1 MKKIISVLIAFV
13 LILSLFAFS
22 TSAAGSGSL
31 ALSSAEGKQGDTVTV
46 NVNINSNPGLI
57 TIKFSVS
64 WGDGLELT
72 SVSDSGLL
80 QGWTSPA
87 PTISSPYTLRWA
99 NSLSTTNNT
108 STGKIATLSFKIR
121 DNATV
126 GNKNVILTFIES
138 RDANGST
145 NSFSNSTATIKVNCK
160 NHSYSSYTNKD
171 TVSHTRTCSVC
182 GTVET
187 NAHTWNGGETIK
199 TATCKETGEKRF
211 TCTACNATK
220 TEVVAKTN
228 NHTYSAWAQTKA
240 PTCTDK
246 GSESRTCSTCRNTET
261 REIAASG
268 HKFGKWTETK
278 AATCTDKGAKERKC
292 SKCDTVEKDEINPL
306 GHDFKSPVIIK
317 KPTLT
322 EKGIEEGICKRC
334 GEKAQSELPCFFKDE
349 ATDVVLSPEYGAFKQ
364 GTEIKIEVIKN
375 DNSFYETVKTA
386 LGDKSEEFIA
396 YDISAVLNNVNI
408 EPDKPVTVTFKIPDG
423 YGKNVAVFYI
433 KDESDAEKLESTVSE
448 DGSTVS
454 VTLTHFSSYAV
465 AKLSE
470 KASPSAIA
478 KTEKSTDEKPETTK
492 NSAKRNKAIGT
503 IILITVIILLI
514 ATAVILYLK
523 KRKSKNQ
530 YNEYDLIN

>member
-1 MKKIISVLIAFV
+1 MKKIVSLLISVIFV
-13 LILSLFAFS
+13 FAVCI
-22 TSAAGSGSL
+22 TAD
-31 ALSSAEGKQGDTVTV
+31 AEGIAELNGNTSVSVGSNIEFTVTV
-46 NVNINSNPGLI
+46 NGCTEASSVAVSAAFGDGFELVSGSWLKSGAINTFDKAKNKGSLGGLSSPDINGNLFKLVLRAKTASVNMQNVSVNVIAKKDAAETLNYTASKSVKINCASHTFSAYTNINS
-57 TIKFSVS
+57 
-64 WGDGLELT
+64 
-72 SVSDSGLL
+72 
-80 QGWTSPA
+80 A
-87 PTISSPYTLRWA
+87 
-99 NSLSTTNNT
+99 
-108 STGKIATLSFKIR
+108 
-121 DNATV
+121 
-126 GNKNVILTFIES
+126 
-138 RDANGST
+138 
-145 NSFSNSTATIKVNCK
+145 
-160 NHSYSSYTNKD
+160 NHS
-171 TVSHTRTCSVC
+171 RTCSVC

-228 NHTYSAWAQTKA
+228 NHTYSAWTQTKA

-470 KASPSAIA
+470 KASPSATA

-492 NSAKRNKAIGT
+492 NSVKRNKAIGT